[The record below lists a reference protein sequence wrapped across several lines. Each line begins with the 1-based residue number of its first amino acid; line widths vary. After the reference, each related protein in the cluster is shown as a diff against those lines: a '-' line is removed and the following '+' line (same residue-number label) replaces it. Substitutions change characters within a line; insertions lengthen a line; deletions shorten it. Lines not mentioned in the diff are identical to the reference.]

1 MAERYRNI
9 PDVARYAYRE
19 PDGTIHFFE
28 SDGVN
33 GKQGMLPAN
42 QGYEPADLEAQGF
55 TFLDAEAYRR
65 TQRSLDSRARAED
78 LGADELAVAFDAR
91 FGAGVP
97 TGGGAT
103 NGDQMNGQQG
113 MDLDPATMAIL
124 QKYMDEGRLEELF
137 QPFEQEQGVL
147 DQQMAMGQQLRQ
159 PGAMRGT
166 PVGSA
171 LSSLSNAI
179 GGLGGAYQQNKALE
193 GQRALGERMQGD
205 ASGRTAALMELLR
218 QRQSLKGAKAKA
230 TGGVEVPPFLG
241 VEVS

>member
-1 MAERYRNI
+1 MADSNFEQTEDGLV
-9 PDVARYAYRE
+9 PVE
-19 PDGTIHFFE
+19 TPQGTIWMKPERAKRFLQE
-28 SDGVN
+28 SNVD
-33 GKQGMLPAN
+33 
-42 QGYEPADLEAQGF
+42 DL
-55 TFLDAEAYRR
+55 AEA
-65 TQRSLDSRARAED
+65 
-78 LGADELAVAFDAR
+78 FDTSMGNPNQQA
-91 FGAGVP
+91 
-97 TGGGAT
+97 
-103 NGDQMNGQQG
+103 QG